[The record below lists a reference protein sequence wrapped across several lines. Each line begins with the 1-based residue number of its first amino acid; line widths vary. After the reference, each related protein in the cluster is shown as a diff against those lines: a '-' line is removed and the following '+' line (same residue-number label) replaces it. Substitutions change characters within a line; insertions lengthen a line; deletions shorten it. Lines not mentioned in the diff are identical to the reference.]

1 MAWHNILKE
10 NFHHYIDRLF
20 NELLLVCNKSNASV
34 SEKDERS
41 RGFCLVG
48 KSFVGEDMLCCFT
61 RFREQSFFIIF
72 TFYVEPDKV

>member
-34 SEKDERS
+34 SDKDYSKGSNKRTASIKS
-41 RGFCLVG
+41 R
-48 KSFVGEDMLCCFT
+48 
-61 RFREQSFFIIF
+61 FIWLAN
-72 TFYVEPDKV
+72 KVNLM